1 MKIVYELERLSVYGG
16 MQRIMVEKAC
26 WWADTL
32 GYDVTLLVVYRDES
46 PAAFPVS
53 DRIRIVRLGLTRA
66 TRVFAPLSIDRA
78 VRRLAPDILVTC
90 HVWGALAC
98 RLRTHRAKVV
108 YEAHVP
114 RPAMHHQWAIG
125 VAERY
130 ADAVVTLTRGDAANY
145 ARARRVEVIPN
156 FVDISPTR
164 TPDYHARRCIGVGRL
179 SFEKDF
185 STMLRV
191 WREVCE
197 KSHEASEKSHEVSE
211 KSPDVCAKTT
221 TSDWTLDI
229 YGDGPERAD
238 LERQI
243 TELGLEGRVVLHTP
257 TRHIAECYAQSS
269 LCLVTSRFEGFGLVM
284 AEAMAC
290 GLPVVAFDCPY
301 GPRDLVA
308 DGHNGRLIPMA
319 DTQAM
324 AEAVASLMASPE
336 LRERMGQAGATLS
349 ASYSKDS
356 VMEQWRHLFESL
368 LSS

>member
-26 WWADTL
+26 WWADAL

-66 TRVFAPLSIDRA
+66 ISVFAPLAIDRA

-145 ARARRVEVIPN
+145 AQARRVEVIPN
-156 FVDISPTR
+156 FVDISPAR
-164 TPDYHARRCIGVGRL
+164 TPDYNARRCIGVGRL

-191 WREVCE
+191 WR
-197 KSHEASEKSHEVSE
+197 AIT
-211 KSPDVCAKTT
+211 SP
-221 TSDWTLDI
+221 SDWTLDI

-243 TELGLEGRVVLHTP
+243 AELGLEGRVVLHAP

-324 AEAVASLMASPE
+324 VEAVASLMASLE
-336 LRERMGQAGATLS
+336 LRERMGQAGVALS

-356 VMEQWRHLFESL
+356 VMEQWQHLFESL

>member
-32 GYDVTLLVVYRDES
+32 GYDVTLLVVYRDERQV
-46 PAAFPVS
+46 AFPVS
-53 DRIRIVRLGLTRA
+53 DRIRIVHLDLTRA
-66 TRVFAPLSIDRA
+66 TRVFAPWAIDRA

-125 VAERY
+125 VAEMY

-145 ARARRVEVIPN
+145 TRAKRVEVIPN
-156 FVDISPTR
+156 FVDIIPTR
-164 TPDYHARRCIGVGRL
+164 NPDYHARRCIGVGRL

-191 WREVCE
+191 WRDVC
-197 KSHEASEKSHEVSE
+197 
-211 KSPDVCAKTT
+211 DVCAKTST
-221 TSDWTLDI
+221 SDSSGRTIDNLSDWTLDI
-229 YGDGPERAD
+229 YGDGPDRVG

-243 TELGLEGRVVLHTP
+243 AELGLEGKVVLHAP

-301 GPRDLVA
+301 GPCDLVA

-319 DTQAM
+319 ETQTM
-324 AEAVASLMASPE
+324 VEAVVSLMASPE
-336 LRERMGQAGATLS
+336 LRQRMGKAGAALS

-356 VMEQWRHLFESL
+356 VMGQWQSLFESL
-368 LSS
+368 ISS

>member
-197 KSHEASEKSHEVSE
+197 KSHEASEKS
-211 KSPDVCAKTT
+211 PDVCAKTT

-336 LRERMGQAGATLS
+336 LRERMGQAGAALS